1 MYFCNIMHTLTQI
14 TRRQIFTVFTL
25 CFVLNNLFFSSPIYA
40 QSPQVDF
47 LREIIFTYDNNLTPS
62 PEDLAKANT
71 ICKELSKTTPL
82 SAQLAF
88 TIGLYYAKQST
99 PNTHYIP
106 SSSLTHTLKAS
117 ENFEQSI
124 LIKPDFTD
132 PNYLIDA
139 YTKLASLWGNMA
151 ISYQLSNKP
160 DSAIWA
166 WVEGKK
172 RGAFDEFILDYNR
185 LLLDKCEAN
194 ATLLVDGDNF
204 YYPLR
209 YLQEVSSYRTD
220 VKIIQIDLLN
230 TFWYPN
236 YLQHYVF
243 QEKILPATFFDSA
256 TYKPWTTKKMTLTN
270 HKNYTFKW
278 EVVPTYLD
286 KYILRSDFLLLD
298 YLLDDEFNTPI
309 NYIEGIAEDM
319 LIGLPQIAIKNGP
332 LRSIA
337 TTHLTNETMY
347 AVGTYLKQFEKVAT
361 KADLQL
367 HAHKLMIDH
376 VRFIT
381 IKEINTFVILQ
392 QKELAKK
399 LFSDLTAYL
408 PIEKYPTD
416 NEQLLAWQNQ
426 LSEVLN

>member
-14 TRRQIFTVFTL
+14 TQRQISTVFTL
-25 CFVLNNLFFSSPIYA
+25 CFVLTSLYFSSPINA

-47 LREIIFTYDNNLTPS
+47 LREIIFTYDQNLTPS
-62 PEDLAKANT
+62 PEDLTKANSL
-71 ICKELSKTTPL
+71 CKELTKTTPL
-82 SAQLAF
+82 TAQIAF

-106 SSSLTHTLKAS
+106 SSSLPLTIKAS
-117 ENFEQSI
+117 EYFEQSI
-124 LIKPDFTD
+124 HIQPDFTD

-151 ISYQLSNKP
+151 ISYQLSHKY

-236 YLQHYVF
+236 YLQQHVF

-256 TYKPWTTKKMTLTN
+256 TYKTWITKQIKLTN
-270 HKNYTFKW
+270 LKNYSFKW
-278 EVVPTYLD
+278 EIAPTYLD
-286 KYILRSDFLLLD
+286 KYILRADFLLLD
-298 YLLDDEFNTPI
+298 YLLDNQFNTPI

-319 LIGLPQIAIKNGP
+319 LLGLPQIAIKKGP

-337 TTHLTNETMY
+337 TNELSNESLY
-347 AVGTYLKQFEKVAT
+347 SIGAYLKLFEKVAA

-376 VRFIT
+376 VRLIT
-381 IKEINTFVILQ
+381 VKEINAFVILQ

-399 LFSDLTAYL
+399 LLSELNVYL
-408 PIEKYPTD
+408 PLEKYPTH

-426 LSEVLN
+426 LSEALN